1 MHGGSLSDKSSSS
14 VRGRQA
20 VGVDSEAM
28 RLHLSEMVPSRQRGS
43 AVSWIFTIVPVTY
56 AARLVR
62 VVSGGSEVR
71 CRRGMV
77 KSAVTRRYLS
87 GG

>member
-1 MHGGSLSDKSSSS
+1 MNHKTRHQQNEHGDNAHGSSLSTPSYMHGGSLSDKSSSS

-56 AARLVR
+56 
-62 VVSGGSEVR
+62 
-71 CRRGMV
+71 
-77 KSAVTRRYLS
+77 LS

>member
-1 MHGGSLSDKSSSS
+1 MPGSLSDESSSM
-14 VRGRQA
+14 VRARQA
-20 VGVDSEAM
+20 VGADSEAM

-43 AVSWIFTIVPVTY
+43 AVSWILTIVPVTY

-62 VVSGGSEVR
+62 VVIGGSEVR
-71 CRRGMV
+71 CRGMV
-77 KSAVTRRYLS
+77 KSAVRRRYLS